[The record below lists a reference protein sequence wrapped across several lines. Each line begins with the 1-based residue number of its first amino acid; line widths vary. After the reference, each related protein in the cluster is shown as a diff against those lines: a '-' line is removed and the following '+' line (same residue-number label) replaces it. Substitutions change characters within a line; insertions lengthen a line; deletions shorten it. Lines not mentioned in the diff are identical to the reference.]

1 MSELRQGN
9 AASTESAGL
18 EEMSASPQGAQSAA
32 ARFLEHYGLFEQPFG
47 VTPDPR
53 FLYLGPKHRE
63 ALAALEYG
71 TETGR
76 GFLALIAKPGM
87 GKTSLLFQ
95 YLERLRGRAR
105 TAYVFQTDGDS
116 RDLMRMFLSDLGIET
131 SGKDM
136 FEMRVALQKV
146 LVEEMEAGR
155 RLVLVIDEAQMLDTA
170 VLESL
175 RLLSNFETP
184 AAKLMQIVLAGQPEL
199 AERLARPALS
209 QFRQRISFFISL
221 ERLTPEEVHAYI
233 EHRLWV
239 SGHNGAALFTPGAQ
253 LLIAE
258 RSEGIPRNINNI
270 CFSAMSLGLAINCK
284 RIDRDMTAEVLSD
297 LGFGLPEKRSESSSP
312 GPRETQFEVRPSL
325 SVSLANASSSRRLL
339 PRVFALAG
347 LLFALGWMTV
357 RQDRAPKKIRISP
370 PATLSG
376 GAVSARPFGAATAET
391 SKLPNSSDST
401 GGREKDE

>member
-1 MSELRQGN
+1 MPH
-9 AASTESAGL
+9 
-18 EEMSASPQGAQSAA
+18 EMSTSFEGAQSAA
-32 ARFLEHYGLFEQPFG
+32 ARFIEHYGLFEQPFG

-53 FLYLGPKHRE
+53 FLYLGQKHRE

-71 TETGR
+71 TETER

-116 RDLMRMFLSDLGIET
+116 RDLMRTFLGDLGIET
-131 SGKDM
+131 AGKDLH
-136 FEMRVALQKV
+136 EMRVALRRV

-155 RLVLVIDEAQMLDTA
+155 RVILVIDEAHKLDTV
-170 VLESL
+170 VLESV

-184 AAKLMQIVLAGQPEL
+184 ATKLMQIVLAGQPEL
-199 AERLARPALS
+199 AERLARPSLS

-221 ERLTPEEVHAYI
+221 EPFTREEVHAYI

-239 SGHNGAALFTPGAQ
+239 SGRKGVALFTPGAQ

-258 RSEGIPRNINNI
+258 RSAGIPRKINNI
-270 CFSAMSLGLAINCK
+270 CFSAMSLGLAIDSK
-284 RIDRDMTAEVLSD
+284 RIDRDMIAEVLSD
-297 LGFGLPEKRSESSSP
+297 LEFGLPERQSESSSLE
-312 GPRETQFEVRPSL
+312 PRETQFEVRPTLSL
-325 SVSLANASSSRRLL
+325 PVASASPSSRLISK
-339 PRVFALAG
+339 VFAVAG
-347 LLFALGWMTV
+347 LLVALGWMAI
-357 RQDRAPKKIRISP
+357 RQDRSPNQIRISP

-376 GAVSARPFGAATAET
+376 GAVSGRPYNAATAET
-391 SKLPNSSDST
+391 SKLPNSNDSA
-401 GGREKDE
+401 GGREKND